1 MFKRLR
7 LALILIT
14 VMASVL
20 GGCAPKPVEKDTLRI
35 GSLPRTFDLIAYVA
49 QQEGL
54 FDRQGIQVEIVP
66 FRSTIEMNSALLTGE
81 LDGIVQDT
89 FEAVNLNKGETIAK
103 LVGSAVMPRMF
114 EVVASAE
121 SGINNVADLKGREV
135 AVANSTIMEYALD
148 RLLLTNGLDSGDIVK
163 VNIASMPLRLEALN
177 QGRVAAAILTPPL
190 SDLAVVNGGK
200 VIINDIEEPFAG
212 PGLIFSLEALENKSD
227 TISRC
232 VQAWQEAT
240 KLINANPEKYQ
251 SLLNQVAFV
260 PESVNLEVPTYPKL
274 NLPVEESVES
284 VVDWMIAEG
293 LMNVQLTYEEL
304 VDTSYLSR

>member
-1 MFKRLR
+1 MFKGLR

-14 VMASVL
+14 VIVL
-20 GGCAPKPVEKDTLRI
+20 AGCAPKPIEKDALRI

-54 FDRQGIQVEIVP
+54 FDKQGIQVEIVP
-66 FRSTIEMNSALLTGE
+66 FRSTIEMNTALLTGE
-81 LDGIVQDT
+81 LDGIIQDT
-89 FEAVNLNKGETIAK
+89 FEAVNLNKGETTAK

-121 SGINNVADLKGREV
+121 SGISSAAELKGREI

-148 RLLLTNGLDSGDIVK
+148 RLLLANGLDGDDIVK

-177 QGRVAAAILTPPL
+177 QGQVAAAILTPPL
-190 SDLAVVNGGK
+190 SDLAVVNGGR
-200 VIINDIEEPFAG
+200 VIINDVEEPFAG
-212 PGLIFSLEALENKSD
+212 PGLIFSLEALENKPD

-232 VQAWQEAT
+232 VQAWQQAVD
-240 KLINANPEKYQ
+240 LINANPEKYQ

-260 PESVNLEVPTYPKL
+260 PESVSFAVPTYPKL
-274 NLPVEESVES
+274 DLPAEAAIES
-284 VVDWMIAEG
+284 VVNWMTDKG
-293 LMNVQLTYEEL
+293 LMSAQLAYEEV
-304 VDTSYLSR
+304 VDTSYLLR